1 VIMVELDQ
9 DEARAVAARFGV
21 AIEQVRRDHLLSQVL
36 AAISNAHADRVI
48 FFGGTALART
58 YLPEGRLSEDVDLI
72 AVGSRAE
79 TAAAIEKTLRSA
91 LRRSHG
97 RIAWAPALTAI
108 RDTDAAVLVA
118 DDGQLSVRI
127 QLLDRLGY
135 ELWPTS
141 MQAIEQ
147 RYRDAP
153 AASLRVPT
161 AAAFAAWK
169 TVAWHD
175 RGALRVGNA
184 GLTPLETWIG
194 GAVVHELRREALSD
208 DALGEIAGPVTGAKT
223 ANRQILGFMNEM
235 AIHADCAIDRR
246 RRGSRCDTDVLNRKL
261 RRMLHDRDGRY
272 ATPPDLVAERRASGR
287 HDGSSQLR
295 GVVPG

>member
-1 VIMVELDQ
+1 LALDC
-9 DEARAVAARFGV
+9 RC
-21 AIEQVRRDHLLSQVL
+21 DHLLSHVL
-36 AAISNAHADRVI
+36 AAISNAHGGQGDLLRRDRTCPYV
-48 FFGGTALART
+48 LAR
-58 YLPEGRLSEDVDLI
+58 GGLSEDVDLI

-79 TAAAIEKTLRSA
+79 TAAAVEKTLRSA

-118 DDGQLSVRI
+118 DDGPFSVRI

-153 AASLRVPT
+153 AASLRVRT

-175 RGALRVGNA
+175 RGAPRDLYDLWALAQRGAITAEAAALFVAHGPINR
-184 GLTPLETWIG
+184 PLQPWMF
-194 GAVVHELRREALSD
+194 AFSA
-208 DALGEIAGPVTGAKT
+208 
-223 ANRQILGFMNEM
+223 
-235 AIHADCAIDRR
+235 
-246 RRGSRCDTDVLNRKL
+246 
-261 RRMLHDRDGRY
+261 
-272 ATPPDLVAERRASGR
+272 RRAR
-287 HDGSSQLR
+287 TPR
-295 GVVPG
+295 RPTRPR

>member
-1 VIMVELDQ
+1 M
-9 DEARAVAARFGV
+9 
-21 AIEQVRRDHLLSQVL
+21 
-36 AAISNAHADRVI
+36 
-48 FFGGTALART
+48 
-58 YLPEGRLSEDVDLI
+58 PEGRLSEDVDLI

-118 DDGQLSVRI
+118 DDGQFSVRI

-235 AIHADCAIDRR
+235 AIHADCAIVDAEGLGVTPTYSTASCGACSTTATVGTPRR
-246 RRGSRCDTDVLNRKL
+246 LTWSPSGARAVGMTHRATTSEVELCEQ
-261 RRMLHDRDGRY
+261 RMK
-272 ATPPDLVAERRASGR
+272 
-287 HDGSSQLR
+287 QC
-295 GVVPG
+295 VV